1 MSESLKYICKEC
13 GKEVKAVDM
22 DQIVANEKMC
32 ADCRSL
38 DITGGKKEKVAFK
51 PKKKVVYA
59 GPLRRE
65 DGPKKK
71 KKKPLSSAQKESMRM
86 AADAKWDR
94 ECYGYQALK
103 SKYDNE
109 DEE

>member
-1 MSESLKYICKEC
+1 MSQSLKYICKCC

-22 DQIVANEKMC
+22 EQIIANEKLC

-38 DITGGKKEKVAFK
+38 EITGGKVEKKVFQ
-51 PKKKVVYA
+51 PKKKVVYT

-71 KKKPLSSAQKESMRM
+71 KKKPLSQAQKESMRM

-94 ECYGYQALK
+94 ECYGMK
-103 SKYDNE
+103 SYVNYKDE
-109 DEE
+109 DR

>member
-1 MSESLKYICKEC
+1 MSQSLKYICKCC
-13 GKEVKAVDM
+13 GKEVKAADYE
-22 DQIVANEKMC
+22 QIIANEKMC

-38 DITGGKKEKVAFK
+38 EITGGKVEKKVFQ
-51 PKKKVVYA
+51 PKKKVVYT

-71 KKKPLSSAQKESMRM
+71 KKPLSAAQKESIRM

-94 ECYGYQALK
+94 ECYGRRTYVK
-103 SKYDNE
+103 NTDE
-109 DEE
+109 DR